1 MTVDPD
7 RVIAIPMPRNPAP
20 VSSTSPIAR
29 AMDVIRLIAD
39 SDTDPDCIRG
49 RGKAAHTN
57 YGGKK

>member
-29 AMDVIRLIAD
+29 AMDVIRPIAD
-39 SDTDPDCIRG
+39 VDADTDRIGG
-49 RGKAAHTN
+49 RGKAARAKQSS
-57 YGGKK
+57 KK